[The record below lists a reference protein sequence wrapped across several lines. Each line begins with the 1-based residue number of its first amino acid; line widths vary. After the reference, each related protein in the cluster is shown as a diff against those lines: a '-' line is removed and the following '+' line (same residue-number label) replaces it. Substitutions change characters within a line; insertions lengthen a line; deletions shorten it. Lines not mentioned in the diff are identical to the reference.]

1 MNNTRWFSP
10 FALLATFL
18 LATVSG
24 AFSQNAPALERAQ
37 TPSASS
43 AVGED
48 FQPPSEEEIK
58 LLRTN
63 LRSQKRQIIAA
74 NMKLTD
80 KEAEKFWPLYDQYTA
95 ECSKIIDRKSAL
107 IHDYL
112 QNYGDLSDLQAEQ
125 YLKGRTATEES
136 LIRLREKYIP
146 VFRTVLSAKATTLFF
161 QLDYR
166 MALMIDLQLT
176 SQLPLVEPTDNTP

>member
-1 MNNTRWFSP
+1 MNITRLFS
-10 FALLATFL
+10 ASGILTIFL
-18 LATVSG
+18 LATVTG

-37 TPSASS
+37 NPSASS
-43 AVGED
+43 AVGEG
-48 FQPPSEEEIK
+48 FQPPSEEEIQ

-80 KEAEKFWPLYDQYTA
+80 KEAETFWPIYDRYTA
-95 ECSKIIDRKSAL
+95 EYSKIVDRKSAL

-112 QNYGDLSDLQAEQ
+112 QNYGDLSDQQAEQ

-136 LIRLREKYIP
+136 LIQLREKYIP
-146 VFRTVLSAKATTLFF
+146 VFRKVLSAKATTLFF